1 MDHQRACRALV
12 FVTATGTET
21 GKTWWAAATAREA
34 RARGLA
40 VVARKPAQSY
50 APGDRETDAD
60 VLAAATGDD
69 PREVCPAHRC
79 YPVPLA
85 PPMAAEAL
93 GRPSFGI
100 ADLAAELSWPGHPD
114 VVLVEGAGGPRSP
127 IARDG
132 DNIDLARALAPTLAV
147 LVAPAG
153 LGTIN
158 AVRLCADALAPLRLV
173 VALNRYSAVDD
184 LHELNR
190 SWLADRDGLAVV
202 TEPAALADVLV
213 TVVRDEPPRA
223 APPGP
228 TPSRTGRG

>member
-1 MDHQRACRALV
+1 VEQQRASGALV

-21 GKTWWAAATAREA
+21 GKTWWVVATAREA
-34 RARGLA
+34 RARGLTVA
-40 VVARKPAQSY
+40 ARKPAQSY

-69 PREVCPAHRC
+69 PRDVCPAHRC

-100 ADLAAELSWPGHPD
+100 ADLSAELSWPGRPD

-132 DNIDLARALAPTLAV
+132 DNVDLARALAPSLAV

-158 AVRLCADALAPLRLV
+158 AVRLCADALAPLPLV
-173 VALNRYSAVDD
+173 VALNHYSQVDD

-190 SWLADRDGLAVV
+190 SWLADRDGLTVV

-213 TVVRDEPPRA
+213 TVVRDGPPRA
-223 APPGP
+223 APPDRDR
-228 TPSRTGRG
+228 SRTGRG